1 MGFALTGASQAQTTV
16 GKGEMAIRSENFL
29 LRRYIE
35 KAMVDLPA
43 MPTTVLRVVKS
54 IEEGDASA
62 SQIERIITGDA
73 AITSKVLKTVNSP
86 YFGMARQVNSITQ
99 AITILGMNQLRNV
112 TLSIGVLNAL
122 SSTSPR
128 IQAIQ
133 KSSWELSFAS
143 ASCATRIAKA
153 KNLNNAVVESVLVGG
168 LLHDIGQ
175 LFLLTLFNVP
185 YSEVLTRSR
194 RLNLPLHNVERQ
206 VLGTTHAELGAS
218 LGERWSF
225 PADLV
230 SMIRL
235 HDGEI
240 AASDLS
246 PAVACVHLADRMVNR
261 IVNVEETDVDTR
273 YPFDPTI
280 VAWSG
285 FTEEQFDAI
294 SVEVRSDIEKAK
306 EANTME

>member
-1 MGFALTGASQAQTTV
+1 
-16 GKGEMAIRSENFL
+16 MAIRSENFL

-86 YFGMARQVNSITQ
+86 YFGMARQVTSITQ

-133 KSSWELSFAS
+133 KSAWESSFAS

-153 KNLNNAVVESVLVGG
+153 KGLSNTVVETALVGG

-175 LFLLTLFNVP
+175 LFLLTLFNIP
-185 YSEVLTRSR
+185 YTEVITRSR
-194 RLNLPLHNVERQ
+194 RLALPLHHVERQ

-240 AASDLS
+240 GAEDLTPS
-246 PAVACVHLADRMVNR
+246 VACVHLADRIVNR
-261 IVNVEETDVDTR
+261 IVNPDEPDIDAR
-273 YPFDPTI
+273 YPFDPNI
-280 VAWSG
+280 VGWSG
-285 FTEEQFDAI
+285 LTEEQFNEI
-294 SVEVRSDIEKAK
+294 TEEVKGDIEKAK
-306 EANTME
+306 AVNVAD

>member
-1 MGFALTGASQAQTTV
+1 
-16 GKGEMAIRSENFL
+16 MAIRSENFL

-43 MPTTVLRVVKS
+43 MPTTVLRVVKA

-62 SQIERIITGDA
+62 SQVERIIVGDA

-86 YFGMARQVNSITQ
+86 YFGMPRQVTSISQ

-133 KSSWELSFAS
+133 RTSWEASFAS
-143 ASCATRIAKA
+143 ASCATRIARSR
-153 KNLNNAVVESVLVGG
+153 NVSNAIVESILIGG

-185 YSEVLTRSR
+185 YSEVLTRSKR
-194 RLNLPLHNVERQ
+194 MNHPLHQVERQ

-218 LGERWSF
+218 LAERWSF
-225 PADLV
+225 PSDLV

-235 HDGEI
+235 HDGE
-240 AASDLS
+240 
-246 PAVACVHLADRMVNR
+246 VADTELTPQVCCVHLSDRLVNR
-261 IVNVEETDVDTR
+261 IMNEGEGDLDAQF
-273 YPFDPTI
+273 PFDPAVLTW
-280 VAWSG
+280 ANFSEAEL
-285 FTEEQFDAI
+285 TELADQVKE
-294 SVEVRSDIEKAK
+294 DIAKAK
-306 EANTME
+306 ATNPMD